1 MKQNHKYKV
10 TDDQIIDAYNQK
22 LTLHEASSQ
31 LNITIVT
38 LWRRAKK
45 LNLFWKDKKYRGI
58 DNYSKIP
65 LNDILQG
72 KHPDYQTFKLKNRLL
87 KEKIKEN
94 KCEICNINSWNN
106 KLLIMQ
112 LDHIDGNS
120 HNHKLENLRMICP
133 NCHAQ
138 TETWCGKNK

>member
-65 LNDILQG
+65 LIDILQG

-94 KCEICNINSWNN
+94 KCEICNIDSWNN
-106 KLLIMQ
+106 RSLTMQ

-120 HNHKLENLRMICP
+120 HNHRLENLRMICP